1 MMKAQPEYF
10 DSGADTISNL
20 PVDKNPPSHNEI
32 QLIDTFFKS
41 ENKFTVNAIVEES
54 KDSIIIAFLFIILS
68 SSQID
73 SLFHKILPMTV
84 NSTYILIIIKA
95 LVIGAAYWLI
105 KHFYLSKSA

>member
-32 QLIDTFFKS
+32 HLMDTFFKS